1 MGRLKRATTATPMKQ
16 SNDDALLL
24 HAMLLMAG
32 VDGSIDPGE
41 LSTVQSVF
49 DTLPEFRGKQFDEL
63 LVEAN
68 RIVARFGGLQASV
81 AALADLSG
89 PVARRKCFVLAVDV
103 ALASGDVDD
112 AEDALLDRIQK
123 ILDIDDAFA
132 DRVIEV
138 LATKY
143 RA

>member
-49 DTLPEFRGKQFDEL
+49 DTLPEFRGKDFDDL

-112 AEDALLDRIQK
+112 AEDALLDRMQK

-138 LATKY
+138 LETKY